1 MKKKTTMKNIRTYSE
16 LVKLQTFEERLEYLK
31 LDGQVGKEK
40 FGWDRWLNQ
49 DFYKS
54 PEWKKARRDVIV
66 RDLGR
71 DLGVE
76 GHDIPGNIYIHHMN
90 PVTKEDLINHSQD
103 LFNPK
108 YLISVSFQTHQWIH
122 YGLPD
127 KINTQPVERT
137 LNDTCPWKK

>member
-1 MKKKTTMKNIRTYSE
+1 MKMKNIRTYSE
-16 LVKLQTFEERLEYLK
+16 LIKLQTFDERLEYLK

-54 PEWKKARRDVIV
+54 PEWRKARREVIV

-76 GHDIPGNIYIHHMN
+76 GYDIAGNIYIHHMN
-90 PVTKEDLINHSQD
+90 PVTKEDLINLSPD
-103 LFNPK
+103 LFNPE

-122 YGLPD
+122 YGLPN
-127 KINTQPVERT
+127 KVNAQPIERT
-137 LNDTCPWKK
+137 PNDTCPWKK